1 MLSYPVRFSVPI
13 HQSRRVFPPK
23 QNNCCSRGDG
33 YHGPSYLR
41 LDTAGQE
48 PHLIRPAALLRC
60 EKASQAALIPP
71 VARPAGS
78 AW

>member
-1 MLSYPVRFSVPI
+1 MLPSQFQCSHPPKPPS
-13 HQSRRVFPPK
+13 FPPK